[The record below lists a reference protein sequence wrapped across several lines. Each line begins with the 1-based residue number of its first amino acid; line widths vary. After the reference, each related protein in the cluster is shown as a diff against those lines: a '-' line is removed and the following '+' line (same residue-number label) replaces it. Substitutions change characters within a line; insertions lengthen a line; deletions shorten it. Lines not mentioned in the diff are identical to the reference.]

1 MMKLFN
7 HTIEFLR
14 LEHSVK
20 VHLPKA
26 TCGNLFDFDKRLFRY
41 RGVNDN
47 FQPKSHDGKIRV
59 RRVELC

>member
-1 MMKLFN
+1 MTKLFGF
-7 HTIEFLR
+7 TIELSR
-14 LEHSVK
+14 RPNSVK
-20 VHLPKA
+20 VCLPTA